1 MKITIRHTR
10 RDGYA
15 RIDVS
20 GHEPNPETGLPSLI
34 CCAVSTLVQGCIV
47 ALEALASNFPDAI
60 TIIEEP

>member
-20 GHEPNPETGLPSLI
+20 GHAPTEDPARKLI

-47 ALEALASNFPDAI
+47 ALEALAAQFPDAI
-60 TIIEEP
+60 EIIEDS